1 MRGPE
6 SFKSLLIAA
15 RDGATW
21 AWQSLLDDVEP
32 QLRAYVRRQG
42 AEDTDDVVS
51 ETWLHVARGIHRF
64 DGDEGAFRSWVFM
77 IGHHRIIDERRRKRR
92 KPTDAT
98 EDAVLDAKAPS
109 NRSAESEALE
119 IIGEDDLVTVLDELP
134 AAQREVI
141 LLRFVGG
148 FGISEIAS
156 IIGKRPGAVQALQ
169 RRAFSRLRILL
180 AQRHKELG
188 PSSE

>member
-21 AWQSLLDDVEP
+21 AWQSLLDDIEP

-42 AEDTDDVVS
+42 AEDCDDVVS
-51 ETWLHVARGIHRF
+51 ETWLHVARGIHQF

-77 IGHHRIIDERRRKRR
+77 IGHHRIIDERRRMRR
-92 KPTDAT
+92 KPADAT
-98 EDAVLDAKAPS
+98 DDAVLDARAPS
-109 NRSAESEALE
+109 ARSAESEALE
-119 IIGEDDLVTVLDELP
+119 IIGEDDLVSVLDELP

-148 FGISEIAS
+148 FGIGEIAS

-180 AQRHKELG
+180 AQEQEELG